1 MTVRGIYK
9 YLVYSF
15 KPINPREE
23 EDKEVEVIN
32 EIMLWRQM
40 MLMKIIDLMLIML
53 INRQFV
59 CTAVCK

>member
-1 MTVRGIYK
+1 MTVGGIYK
-9 YLVYSF
+9 YSVYSF
-15 KPINPREE
+15 KPINQREE

-32 EIMLWRQM
+32 EIMLWRP

-53 INRQFV
+53 INRQCV